1 MIPDDWWEVVNWYEL
16 MNGELGGRLSGPEQ
30 ELTDGHLPTDLE
42 F

>member
-1 MIPDDWWEVVNWYEL
+1 MGG
-16 MNGELGGRLSGPEQ
+16 GELIWIDEWGIGGRLSGPEQ